1 MKFKIVLCRIQE
13 MIKKLQDEKKA
24 AERQKK
30 KEEEKK
36 KSQTNLLQQKLK
48 ESEKL
53 IKNMEEKPV

>member
-1 MKFKIVLCRIQE
+1 
-13 MIKKLQDEKKA
+13 MIKKLQEEKKA

-36 KSQTNLLQQKLK
+36 KSQSNLLAQKLK

-53 IKNMEEKPV
+53 LKNLQETPTA